1 MGFFKDRKVKKF
13 AEKVA
18 ERENAIFV
26 FGSDIVTENF
36 VKDLVN
42 LGMGSRVAL
51 IAENDSLWIE
61 DVEEELSVLI
71 EKRKEEYNQPHLYN
85 TIGFTT
91 AEKIIILHKD
101 PGLVQSIVGQIK
113 HVSEGLKIILI
124 AQNAPPF
131 IKYLS
136 EAQRDR
142 FIIVDNIYQVTTKLY
157 NEMRLNLVKP
167 PIVTVPVSH
176 RMLNSVA
183 DDLKIPNAILLRV
196 VRKNEETGK
205 EELISNNNKLKRLD
219 RLMVYLLQ
227 GETSIDNEF
236 IKFFE

>member
-18 ERENAIFV
+18 ERENTIFI

-42 LGMGSRVAL
+42 LGVGGRVAL
-51 IAENDSLWIE
+51 IAEEDSLWIDE
-61 DVEEELSVLI
+61 VEEQITILV
-71 EKRKEEYNQPHLYN
+71 EKRKEEYDKPQLFN
-85 TIGFTT
+85 TISFST

-113 HVSEGLKIILI
+113 HVSHGLKIILI

-136 EAQRDR
+136 EAQRER

-157 NEMRLNLVKP
+157 KEMKLNLVKP
-167 PIVTVPVSH
+167 PIITVPVCE
-176 RMLNSVA
+176 RMFGMVAKDLEAPNSV
-183 DDLKIPNAILLRV
+183 LLRV
-196 VRKNEETGK
+196 VRKHEDTGK
-205 EELISNNNKLKRLD
+205 DELMSPKIRLKPSD
-219 RLMVYLLQ
+219 RLMLYLLND
-227 GETSIDNEF
+227 EATIDNEF